1 MSNNPSATTKPVAF
15 RLPNDVYE
23 KIARRSKQMGISIS
37 DYIKRRVVYDAT
49 RQHGKGK

>member
-15 RLPNDVYE
+15 RVPNDVYE
-23 KIARRSKQMGISIS
+23 MMARRAKRMGLKVS

>member
-1 MSNNPSATTKPVAF
+1 MSNNSSTTTKPVAF
-15 RLPNDVYE
+15 RLSNDVYE
-23 KIARRSKQMGISIS
+23 MIDRRAKHMGIKIS